1 MTVIAMHLYQ
11 EIVVHCNKFALKTRR
26 KDSGGRK
33 GEKLYAV
40 SNCTRSDRTVRSK
53 TSGEAVL
60 PDAFRT
66 ETS

>member
-11 EIVVHCNKFALKTRR
+11 EIVVHCNKFALKT
-26 KDSGGRK
+26 SGGRK

-53 TSGEAVL
+53 TSEEAVL

-66 ETS
+66 ETN